1 MALNMETNY
10 CGFRCENPFILASSP
25 VSATGEMICRAFEE
39 GWAGA
44 VTKSI
49 SFLQDE
55 LNLSLSP
62 RMLPISAS
70 GAKGVTGMG
79 NIDFVMDKCVDA
91 AFADFAKVKERYPE
105 KMLIISVKAQY
116 VEADWKTLV
125 RKAQNAGADALEL
138 CLSCIDSEAGVM
150 ICQEKELMQQ
160 VIRWVKEEVQIPV
173 IAKLSIHVN
182 DIGKMALYAAE
193 AGADAVTGINSIHGI
208 GPLNPESM
216 VHIPDIMGQS
226 APMGLSGAF
235 IKPMAQHCIYK
246 MALAAKEKPFGISAV
261 GGITDGKDALEYLCL
276 GADTLQSATAVMYK
290 GYGIIRQMI
299 SYLEKF
305 MMEKGYQS
313 LDEFRGYS
321 LNHMASAAR
330 NLSLKQQLA
339 ALVDPDKCIGCG
351 KCAVSCSDGGKQ
363 AIQLETSPRKAL
375 VCTEKCTGCGLC
387 QIVCPTGA
395 IQMVP
400 TER

>member
-116 VEADWKTLV
+116 VEAD
-125 RKAQNAGADALEL
+125 
-138 CLSCIDSEAGVM
+138 
-150 ICQEKELMQQ
+150 
-160 VIRWVKEEVQIPV
+160 
-173 IAKLSIHVN
+173 
-182 DIGKMALYAAE
+182 
-193 AGADAVTGINSIHGI
+193 
-208 GPLNPESM
+208 
-216 VHIPDIMGQS
+216 
-226 APMGLSGAF
+226 
-235 IKPMAQHCIYK
+235 
-246 MALAAKEKPFGISAV
+246 
-261 GGITDGKDALEYLCL
+261 
-276 GADTLQSATAVMYK
+276 
-290 GYGIIRQMI
+290 
-299 SYLEKF
+299 
-305 MMEKGYQS
+305 
-313 LDEFRGYS
+313 
-321 LNHMASAAR
+321 
-330 NLSLKQQLA
+330 
-339 ALVDPDKCIGCG
+339 
-351 KCAVSCSDGGKQ
+351 
-363 AIQLETSPRKAL
+363 
-375 VCTEKCTGCGLC
+375 
-387 QIVCPTGA
+387 
-395 IQMVP
+395 
-400 TER
+400 

>member
-116 VEADWKTLV
+116 VEADWKTLA

-208 GPLNPESM
+208 GPLNSERM

-226 APMGLSGAF
+226 AA
-235 IKPMAQHCIYK
+235 H
-246 MALAAKEKPFGISAV
+246 GIVWSV
-261 GGITDGKDALEYLCL
+261 
-276 GADTLQSATAVMYK
+276 
-290 GYGIIRQMI
+290 
-299 SYLEKF
+299 
-305 MMEKGYQS
+305 
-313 LDEFRGYS
+313 
-321 LNHMASAAR
+321 H
-330 NLSLKQQLA
+330 
-339 ALVDPDKCIGCG
+339 
-351 KCAVSCSDGGKQ
+351 
-363 AIQLETSPRKAL
+363 
-375 VCTEKCTGCGLC
+375 
-387 QIVCPTGA
+387 
-395 IQMVP
+395 
-400 TER
+400 

>member
-116 VEADWKTLV
+116 VEADWKTLAE
-125 RKAQNAGADALEL
+125 RPRMPEQ
-138 CLSCIDSEAGVM
+138 M
-150 ICQEKELMQQ
+150 
-160 VIRWVKEEVQIPV
+160 RWSFVCPV
-173 IAKLSIHVN
+173 L
-182 DIGKMALYAAE
+182 
-193 AGADAVTGINSIHGI
+193 
-208 GPLNPESM
+208 
-216 VHIPDIMGQS
+216 
-226 APMGLSGAF
+226 
-235 IKPMAQHCIYK
+235 
-246 MALAAKEKPFGISAV
+246 
-261 GGITDGKDALEYLCL
+261 
-276 GADTLQSATAVMYK
+276 TA
-290 GYGIIRQMI
+290 
-299 SYLEKF
+299 
-305 MMEKGYQS
+305 
-313 LDEFRGYS
+313 
-321 LNHMASAAR
+321 
-330 NLSLKQQLA
+330 
-339 ALVDPDKCIGCG
+339 
-351 KCAVSCSDGGKQ
+351 KQ
-363 AIQLETSPRKAL
+363 A
-375 VCTEKCTGCGLC
+375 
-387 QIVCPTGA
+387 
-395 IQMVP
+395 
-400 TER
+400 